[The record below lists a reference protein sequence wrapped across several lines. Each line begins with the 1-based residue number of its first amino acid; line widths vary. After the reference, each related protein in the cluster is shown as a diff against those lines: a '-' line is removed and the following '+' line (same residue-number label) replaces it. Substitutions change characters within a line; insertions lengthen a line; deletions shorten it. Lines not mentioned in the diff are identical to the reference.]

1 MITPKLLTYYGPI
14 EHAKLIRCAENI
26 RDNWQPPVAS
36 FPRNIF
42 ILEGR
47 WSFHNVFHHSS
58 KPENAE
64 QLGFEENIV
73 ATR

>member
-26 RDNWQPPVAS
+26 RDKFVRNFLGSKDFQSWQPPVAS

-47 WSFHNVFHHSS
+47 
-58 KPENAE
+58 
-64 QLGFEENIV
+64 
-73 ATR
+73 